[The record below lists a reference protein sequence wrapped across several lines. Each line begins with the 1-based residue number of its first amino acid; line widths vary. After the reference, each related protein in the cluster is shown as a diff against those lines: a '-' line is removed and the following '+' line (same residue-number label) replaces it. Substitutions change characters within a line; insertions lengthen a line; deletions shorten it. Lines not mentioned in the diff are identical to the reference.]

1 MNKYQPYSEAAKS
14 ILRSKRPLPEGV
26 IPPAAGFG
34 IARASGS
41 VCYVPKTRRYAL
53 LEAGVVKSMD
63 NKTAKEIISVSPG
76 RDGLER

>member
-1 MNKYQPYSEAAKS
+1 MKKYQPYSEAAKS
-14 ILRSKRPLPEGV
+14 IFRGKRPLPEEV

-41 VCYVPKTRRYAL
+41 VCYVPKTRR
-53 LEAGVVKSMD
+53 GVVKSMD
-63 NKTAKEIISVSPG
+63 NKTAKEILSASPG

>member
-53 LEAGVVKSMD
+53 L
-63 NKTAKEIISVSPG
+63 
-76 RDGLER
+76 